1 MLPHNTLLT
10 ADNIPFNNICD
21 TGASKCAFQSL
32 TFFPNSVAEPT
43 HDIWLGGI
51 ANSLL
56 IHGIG
61 TAAITLRTHHSTL
74 LRIHIP
80 HSLYVPELPC
90 NLLSPQWLV
99 STLQKQNKKSS
110 FHIFP
115 NGCLFLLD
123 NHVIP
128 LTYHPT
134 LNLPVFQLATISNDQ
149 AMLSP
154 LVPINMEPFATNLL
168 WGFEAQLPPP
178 L

>member
-1 MLPHNTLLT
+1 M
-10 ADNIPFNNICD
+10 ADDVPFETICNS
-21 TGASKCAFQSL
+21 GASCCTFHLLS
-32 TFFPNSVAEPT
+32 FFPHGIQEPS
-43 HDIWLGGI
+43 HDIHLGGI
-51 ANSLL
+51 ADSLS
-56 IHGIG
+56 IQGIG
-61 TAAITLRTHHSTL
+61 TAVITLCTHHSL
-74 LRIHIP
+74 LICLQIP
-80 HSLYVPELPC
+80 HSLYVPDLTC

-99 STLQKQNKKSS
+99 STLQKQNKRSS